1 MWISPLRNYSRI
13 AATLKRFLQ
22 LLLSQLDSQSL
33 TQSSCKPPTWQH
45 WEWAA
50 TPALDQPSSAGIHR
64 TASLTSFRQGLTQE
78 GWLMLSSSTTGQHLQ
93 SSRAPNEQKSP
104 SEQICGPSGLFG
116 IRRWGLWANYSG
128 LQCLSQNQFLKT
140 SFLLF
145 LSKISHLWD
154 SWQDRLWSLQ
164 DEINKS

>member
-78 GWLMLSSSTTGQHLQ
+78 GWLMLSSEHHRSTSTKQQ
-93 SSRAPNEQKSP
+93 STKWAKITIWADLWSFRAVWNKKVRSVGKLFRFAMSIPEPMPENIFFTF
-104 SEQICGPSGLFG
+104 SEQNLTPVRQLTG
-116 IRRWGLWANYSG
+116 
-128 LQCLSQNQFLKT
+128 
-140 SFLLF
+140 
-145 LSKISHLWD
+145 
-154 SWQDRLWSLQ
+154 
-164 DEINKS
+164 